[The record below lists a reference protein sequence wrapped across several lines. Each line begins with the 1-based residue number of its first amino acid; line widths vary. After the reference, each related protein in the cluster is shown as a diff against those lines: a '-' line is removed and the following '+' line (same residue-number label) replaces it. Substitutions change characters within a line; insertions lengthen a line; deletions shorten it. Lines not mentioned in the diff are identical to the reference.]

1 MAFVGFLSVLL
12 LSCVSLFGW
21 GALVNRLTKHP
32 VRNPVVVLTVGL
44 AALIFFGGVL
54 NLLRLAYGWAFDGLI
69 LAGILLAVYFRKSR
83 PSLPQNRN
91 EWFYVAA
98 LGLVI
103 TLIMGFTISTQLPPR
118 AYNYHDDYEKYFSH
132 PVRMLQTGTLSGSSL
147 TAIGIQ
153 TLGGQAFLHGII
165 LNHLPV
171 PYINGADAVFGLLL
185 CLILPVSIVPLRLT
199 FLPISLLG
207 LLLVFFICPQF
218 VNVSSLYTGSAFM
231 MASILLFSHG
241 DETIGEAKNN
251 LPSPILAGLLAAAL
265 VALKSSFLLF
275 SALHVAFFC
284 IALALFSVAFR
295 RIARWGLSAV
305 LMTLFFLSPWLLL
318 HLPHYLRWSN
328 AAAQSAVAVSSDE
341 VLNLFS
347 LSPLFYGASFAHY
360 TVVALSI
367 VISAFAIFLW
377 KLIKRNPSKSV
388 YFAGIGASG
397 AAIFVS
403 YLFLVK
409 LGSGLVDYTVNLRYT
424 IPFLIAGAP
433 AVITL
438 SCVLAAGEASA
449 KLKNFLVAAMLSLA
463 LLIIA
468 GFSENLMMRI
478 RQASQSGN
486 ILAFSDLAARPDF
499 LEYNKEVLYGGT
511 GLRIAEAQKRVP
523 AGRTLVTWVMTPFY
537 LDFKRNVIYDAD
549 PSGLD
554 SPWTSMPPEAEY
566 FMIEYAGLAV
576 RPVAVYYDDL
586 NYAGRQSA
594 ALRCL
599 DFLRHVWALRKDAD
613 VLYDDGRIIVFKAN
627 KKS

>member
-1 MAFVGFLSVLL
+1 MVFVGFLSVLL
-12 LSCVSLFGW
+12 LICVSLFGW

-32 VRNPVVVLTVGL
+32 VRNPVLVLIIGL
-44 AALIFFGGVL
+44 GALIFFGGVL

-69 LAGILLAVYFRKSR
+69 LGGILLAVFFRKSR
-83 PSLPQNRN
+83 PSLPRNRN

-103 TLIMGFTISTQLPPR
+103 ILIVGFTISTQLPPR
-118 AYNYHDDYEKYFSH
+118 AYNFHDDYEKYFSH
-132 PVRMLQTGTLSGSSL
+132 PVRMLQTGTLFGSSL
-147 TAIGIQ
+147 TAIGLQ

-165 LNHLPV
+165 LNHFPV
-171 PYINGADAVFGLLL
+171 PYINGVDAVFGLLL

-207 LLLVFFICPQF
+207 LLLVFFICPQY
-218 VNVSSLYTGSAFM
+218 VNVSALYTGSAFM
-231 MASILLFSHG
+231 MASVLLFSRD

-251 LPSPILAGLLAAAL
+251 LPSPIIAGLLAAAL

-275 SALHVAFFC
+275 PAFQVAFFC
-284 IALALFSVAFR
+284 VALALFGVDFR
-295 RIARWGLSAV
+295 RIARWGLSSA
-305 LMTLFFLSPWLLL
+305 LMSLIFLSPWLLL
-318 HLPHYLRWSN
+318 HLPHYLRWSTS
-328 AAAQSAVAVSSDE
+328 ATQSAVAVSNGE

-347 LSPLFYGASFAHY
+347 LNPLFYGASFAHY

-367 VISAFAIFLW
+367 VISALAAFLW
-377 KLIKRNPSKSV
+377 KLITRDPSKSAS
-388 YFAGIGASG
+388 FAGLAASG

-403 YLFLVK
+403 WLFLVK
-409 LGSGLVDYTVNLRYT
+409 LGSGLVDYSVNLRYT

-433 AVITL
+433 AAITL
-438 SCVLAAGEASA
+438 SSVLAAGEASA
-449 KLKNFLVAAMLSLA
+449 KLKNFLVAATLSLG
-463 LLIIA
+463 LLILA

-511 GLRIAEAQKRVP
+511 ALRIAEAQKRVP
-523 AGRTLVTWVMTPFY
+523 AGRTLVTWVMAPFY
-537 LDFKRNVIYDAD
+537 LDFKRNVIYDVD
-549 PSGLD
+549 PSALD

-566 FMIEYAGLAV
+566 FIIEYAGFAV
-576 RPVAVYYDDL
+576 RPIGVYYDYL

-594 ALRCL
+594 AQSCL
-599 DFLRHVWALRKDAD
+599 DFLRNVWTLRKNAD
-613 VLYDDGRIIVFKAN
+613 VLYDDGGIIVFKAN